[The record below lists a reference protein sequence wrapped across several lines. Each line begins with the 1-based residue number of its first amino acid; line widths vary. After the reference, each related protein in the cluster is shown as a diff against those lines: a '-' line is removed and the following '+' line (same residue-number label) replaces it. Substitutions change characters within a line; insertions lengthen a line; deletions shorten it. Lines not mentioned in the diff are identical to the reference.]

1 MTENKNIQL
10 VEYAEKYA
18 ASTVTMW
25 RTSKEIALGT
35 KEIHPF
41 DDHLYFLNEVLA
53 KENTIYLAI
62 PDGSDDVVG
71 LMATNGAF
79 LSQLYIHT
87 DFQRR
92 GIGSRLLDLAKNLSS
107 GKLQLYTFE
116 INLGAQAF
124 YENHGFKI
132 IGRGSDNEEQLPDSL
147 YEWRDAGSTAT

>member
-1 MTENKNIQL
+1 MTDIENILL

-25 RTSKEIALGT
+25 RTSKEIALGI
-35 KEIHPF
+35 KEIHSF

-62 PDGSDDVVG
+62 QDDSDAVVG

-79 LSQLYIHT
+79 LNQLYIHT
-87 DFQRR
+87 GFQRR
-92 GIGSRLLDLAKNLSS
+92 GIGSRLLDVAKKLSS

-124 YENHGFKI
+124 YEKHGFKI
-132 IGRGSDNEEQLPDSL
+132 TGRGSDNEEQLPDII
-147 YEWRDAGSTAT
+147 YEWRDAKSTAT